1 MIKTGYSDEEYARI
15 RPYLLAA
22 FDASPAVFTEAEMI
36 EQLRSGNW
44 LLVTTDNAACVLE
57 FFEEDG
63 AKAANVLLL
72 GGKIGGS
79 LREIMVALEAVC
91 SALRQMNFAYLCG
104 TPRPEFAKY
113 LLRKGFEKAGKEL
126 RLRLN

>member
-1 MIKTGYSDEEYARI
+1 MKTGYSDEEYARI

-22 FDASPAVFTEAEMI
+22 FDASPAVFTEAEMLDK
-36 EQLRSGNW
+36 LRSGDW

-63 AKAANVLLL
+63 EKAANILLI

-79 LREIMVALEAVC
+79 LREIMVAMEAVC

-104 TPRPEFAKY
+104 SPRPEFAKY

>member
-1 MIKTGYSDEEYARI
+1 MKTGYSNEEYARI

-22 FDASPAVFTEAEMI
+22 FDASPAVFTEAEMLDK
-36 EQLRSGNW
+36 LRSGDW

-57 FFEEDG
+57 FFEQDG
-63 AKAANVLLL
+63 EKAANILLI

-79 LREIMVALEAVC
+79 LREIMVAMEAVC
-91 SALRQMNFAYLCG
+91 SALRQMNFAYICG
-104 TPRPEFAKY
+104 SPRPEFAKY
-113 LLRKGFEKAGKEL
+113 LLRNGFEKAGKKL